1 MPHPLD
7 AEIVEEH
14 RKNNRLAK
22 PAPRPRPAFA
32 LSHLGT
38 LVCKELHDL
47 VLTLRF
53 SAGTTLAVLL
63 AVLAA
68 YIGSLDYN
76 ARLDSY
82 QTKLKLTRDSVA
94 ETRVYSFLRP
104 TIYRPP
110 EPLSVLNRGL
120 EGRLGTDYWVS
131 IDVEHT
137 EAEGQNRGN
146 EYLAIFSEVDL
157 TVVVAVI
164 LGLLALLFT
173 FDSVCGERE
182 AGMLKLTMSYPV
194 SRSQFLLGKFL
205 GAWLT
210 LMIPTAVACILSV
223 LVVWMTAQVHFGP
236 PEYVRLSL
244 LFLLCGLYLTVML
257 LVGLVVSAFSQ
268 RSFVALVFCTF
279 TWFLFVTIAPN
290 LASMIPQFTGRR
302 GQVYEAAQKKMEQVE
317 QEQEAAVKQ
326 LRDPR
331 NFDEKKEPMFL
342 YHYAINNSWGGFTA
356 FECHFGSAA
365 FYDQTRDF
373 FSQLI
378 QLSLRLAA
386 KRADIWREYIRYR
399 ERQAAEARVLSFF
412 SPSAVF
418 RNAAA
423 CATGTSQLDY
433 NHFIYLAGQYRNT
446 FIGYLQ
452 RKGAFST
459 WRWFTPDFA
468 DGDQPWTVLYLG
480 KTAEEMIATGE
491 NPQDVLNRWLHDKE
505 AWARFLQHEQTR
517 DRGNQSRLALG
528 DMPAFT
534 YTRRA
539 TGSALAQAAPEIA
552 CLLLLNLVLFL
563 VAYVRFV
570 RYDVR

>member
-1 MPHPLD
+1 MPQT
-7 AEIVEEH
+7 VG
-14 RKNNRLAK
+14 RLTTQGPVTTSRAL
-22 PAPRPRPAFA
+22 PPRPPRSQSGASLLA
-32 LSHLGT
+32 T
-38 LVCKELHDL
+38 LVLKEVHDL
-47 VLTLRF
+47 ALTLRF
-53 SAGTTLAVLL
+53 TVGTLIAVIL

-68 YIGSLDYN
+68 YVGSLDYN

-131 IDVEHT
+131 IDVENT

-173 FDSVCGERE
+173 FDSVSGERE
-182 AGMLKLTMSYPV
+182 AGMLKLTMSYAV

-210 LMIPTAVACILSV
+210 LMIPTAVACVLSV
-223 LVVWMTAQVHFGP
+223 LVVWMAAEVRFGSL
-236 PEYVRLSL
+236 EYARLAL
-244 LFLLCGLYLTVML
+244 LFLLYVLYLTVML
-257 LVGLVVSAFSQ
+257 LMGLVVSAFVH

-279 TWFLFVTIAPN
+279 AWFLFVTIVPN
-290 LASMIPQFTGRR
+290 LTSMIPQFTGRR
-302 GQVYEAAQKKMEQVE
+302 GQVYDAAQEKMQQVGKE
-317 QEQEAAVKQ
+317 RDAAVKQ

-342 YHYAINNSWGGFTA
+342 YHYAINNNWGGFTA
-356 FECHFGSAA
+356 FECHFGDAT
-365 FYDQTRDF
+365 FYELTRDF
-373 FSQLI
+373 FGQLI
-378 QLSLRLAA
+378 HLSLRLAA

-399 ERQAAEARVLSFF
+399 ERQAAEARGLSFF
-412 SPSAVF
+412 SPTAVF

-423 CATGTSQLDY
+423 FASGTSQADY
-433 NHFIYLAGQYRNT
+433 NHFLSLAGQYRNT

-452 RKGAFST
+452 RKGAFNS
-459 WRWFTPDFA
+459 WRWFTVDPD
-468 DGDQPWTVLYLG
+468 DGDRPWTMLYLG

-491 NPQDVLNRWLHDKE
+491 NPQDVLNRWLHDKT
-505 AWARFLQHEQTR
+505 AWAGFIKIEQDR
-517 DRGNQSRLALG
+517 DRSNQHRLAVG
-528 DMPAFT
+528 DLPAFT
-534 YTRRA
+534 YTRLA
-539 TGSALAQAAPEIA
+539 TGNVLVQAAPEIGY
-552 CLLLLNLVLFL
+552 LLLLNLILFL

>member
-1 MPHPLD
+1 MPQTS
-7 AEIVEEH
+7 EE
-14 RKNNRLAK
+14 
-22 PAPRPRPAFA
+22 PATQAPGTASRDLSAPPPRPPGTAFLLA
-32 LSHLGT
+32 T
-38 LVCKELHDL
+38 LVFKEVHDL

-53 SAGTTLAVLL
+53 TVGTLIAVVL

-82 QTKLKLTRDSVA
+82 QTKLKLTRASIA

-110 EPLSVLNRGL
+110 EPLSVLNRGQ
-120 EGRLGTDYWVS
+120 EGRLGTDYGVS
-131 IDVEHT
+131 IDVEPT

-173 FDSVCGERE
+173 FDSVSGERE
-182 AGMLKLTMSYPV
+182 AGMLKLTLSYAV

-210 LMIPTAVACILSV
+210 LMIPTAVACMLSV
-223 LVVWMTAQVHFGP
+223 LVVWMAAEVRFGSL
-236 PEYVRLSL
+236 EYARLGL
-244 LFLLCGLYLTVML
+244 LFLLYVLYLTVML
-257 LVGLVVSAFSQ
+257 LLGLVVSAFVH

-279 TWFLFVTIAPN
+279 AWFLCVTIVPN
-290 LASMIPQFTGRR
+290 LASMIPQFTGQR
-302 GQVYEAAQKKMEQVE
+302 GQVYDAVQERIEQVGR
-317 QEQEAAVKQ
+317 EQEAAVKQ
-326 LRDPR
+326 LKDPR

-342 YHYAINNSWGGFTA
+342 YHYAINNNWGGFTA
-356 FECHFGSAA
+356 FECHFGDAK
-365 FYDQTRDF
+365 FYDMTRDF
-373 FSQLI
+373 FGQLI

-386 KRADIWREYIRYR
+386 KRADIWREYVRYR
-399 ERQAAEARVLSFF
+399 ERQAAEARGLSFF
-412 SPSAVF
+412 SPTAVL

-423 CATGTSQLDY
+423 FASGTSQADY
-433 NHFIYLAGQYRNT
+433 NHFLSLAGQYRNT

-452 RKGAFST
+452 RKGAFNS
-459 WRWFTPDFA
+459 WRWFTPDPD
-468 DGDQPWTVLYLG
+468 DGDRPWTMLYLG

-491 NPQDVLNRWLHDKE
+491 KPEDVLNRWLHDKT
-505 AWARFLQHEQTR
+505 AWAGFIKIEQERERSNQH
-517 DRGNQSRLALG
+517 RLTVG
-528 DMPAFT
+528 DLPAFT
-534 YTRRA
+534 YTRLA
-539 TGSALAQAAPEIA
+539 TGHVLVQAAPEIGY
-552 CLLLLNLVLFL
+552 LLLLNLILFL